1 MQKNSNS
8 LFIPVIALLGLLAV
22 AVLWWLPAGT
32 PKPLYT
38 DVAPVDGTNR
48 PENPISAISTD
59 PLPIPGGVSHGERT
73 ELDLP
78 SGPDGRGPTGAAIRG
93 SVVTTAGTPV
103 ANATVTL
110 TERLSMDQPFM
121 TYEETGLLQ
130 RTTTTLKDGSFSIRR
145 LPIGKEFSLW
155 VSHLSHAPTEG
166 PLVRPLPEEEQQ
178 LPPLV
183 LGDGFRVYGFIADAG
198 GNPLQGAAIELR
210 MQDTRFRPGT
220 HAEWDEKDRAI
231 GKLRTIQSQPDGSY
245 EFLHLGSGIF
255 TLTASLEGF
264 ATGRVMPVVLMGSNP
279 DAEHNL
285 ELGTEFKLGGRVVDE
300 QGTPIPEATVS
311 VARSRPRPIL
321 SMEGASLEDGTF
333 EVGGLPEGTYG
344 VAVSC
349 PGYSPMR
356 MTRVQSGR
364 MDLEFIL
371 GTRGG
376 VTGKVTDSQGNPVP
390 RFTLALRKVNPGT
403 AMFGIP
409 GRETRVQDEA
419 GMYLFED
426 LERGTYRLL
435 VTAAGFAPTY
445 SPGFFVE
452 QNIVRDVNI
461 TMTFGAEL
469 SGKVVSKDQQPLAG
483 AEVILHGKDYSN
495 QDRFSLFGAT
505 LGDPNNIP
513 GTTVKTNAQ
522 GVFHLKNVYT
532 GDLQLEIVHSEHLPE
547 FIFLH
552 LPEGGKKDI
561 GTISMQ
567 AGGEISGTVTSKNG
581 KVLAGSTV
589 YLTRQGGGQF
599 LSKQAVTDAM
609 GRFLFQ
615 GLEPARYDLTAV
627 SGKGGPFLFP
637 SQNSGAKKS
646 VSLQSGGF
654 ENITLQAQE

>member
-1 MQKNSNS
+1 MLNPTEVT
-8 LFIPVIALLGLLAV
+8 PVSPTDTPEEPAV
-22 AVLWWLPAGT
+22 
-32 PKPLYT
+32 
-38 DVAPVDGTNR
+38 
-48 PENPISAISTD
+48 AISTD
-59 PLPIPGGVSHGERT
+59 PLPVPGGIGQGERT

-78 SGPDGRGPTGAAIRG
+78 SGPDNQGPRGAAIRG
-93 SVVTTAGTPV
+93 SVITTAGKPV
-103 ANATVTL
+103 ADATVTL

-130 RTTTTLKDGSFSIRR
+130 RSTTTLKDGSFSIRH
-145 LPIGKEFSLW
+145 LPLGKEFVLW
-155 VSHLSHAPTEG
+155 ASHSSHAPTKG

-178 LPPLV
+178 LPPII
-183 LGDGFRVYGFIADAG
+183 LGKGFRVFGFIADAG
-198 GNPLQGAAIELR
+198 GNPLQGASVELR
-210 MQDTRFRPGT
+210 MQDTSFRPGT

-231 GKLRTIQSQPDGSY
+231 GKLRTLQSQPDGSY
-245 EFLHLGSGIF
+245 EFLHLAAGIF

-264 ATGRVMPVVLMGSNP
+264 ATGRVMPVVLMDSNP

-285 ELGTEFKLGGRVVDE
+285 ELGTEFKLGGLVVDE
-300 QGTPIPEATVS
+300 QGTPVPEATIS

-321 SMEGASLEDGTF
+321 SMEGVSLEDGTF

-344 VAVSC
+344 IAVSC

-356 MTRVQSGR
+356 MTRVHSGR
-364 MDLEFIL
+364 MDLEFVL

-376 VTGKVTDSQGNPVP
+376 VTGKVTDDQGNPVTH
-390 RFTLALRKVNPGT
+390 FTLALRKVNPGT

-419 GMYLFED
+419 GLYLFED

-435 VTAAGFAPTY
+435 ATAPGFAPTY

-452 QNIVRDVNI
+452 QSIVRDVNI
-461 TMTFGAEL
+461 TMTLGAEL
-469 SGKVVSKDQQPLAG
+469 SGKVVSKDQQPLSG
-483 AEVILHGKDYSN
+483 AKVILHGKDFNN

-505 LGDPNNIP
+505 LGDPNNVP
-513 GTTVKTNAQ
+513 ETTVTTNAQ

-532 GDLQLEIVHSEHLPE
+532 GDLQLEIVHSECLPE
-547 FIFLH
+547 FVFLH
-552 LPEGGKKDI
+552 LPEGGRKDV

-567 AGGEISGTVTSKNG
+567 PGGEISGTVSGKDG

-599 LSKQAVTDAM
+599 PSKQAVTDAM
-609 GRFLFQ
+609 GRFHFQ

-637 SQNSGAKKS
+637 SQNNGAKKS
-646 VSLQSGGF
+646 VPLRPGGF